1 MGGETKAELA
11 TAVYKVHV
19 HCKQCADT
27 IVTQFTQ
34 YPGAVSL
41 TGVREVKL
49 DGGKV
54 TVKGIGFDAEK
65 LRKKVEKG
73 CRRRVELVPPPK
85 DIVTELKSKKEEL
98 KIITVKVPLHCAECA
113 VRVREVLLEHKS
125 IYAAKA
131 DLGKNTCVIEG
142 VIEEKKLLEYIYQRT
157 RKYGIIEK
165 VEKKEIIVE
174 EKVEVKKKK
183 EGETKKEE
191 VKVVVKE
198 KVKEVVAPYF
208 IPCTHPHFID
218 YSHPEL
224 HGYKDTV
231 FLHCSHYNQ
240 FLSNENPEAC
250 SMM

>member
-1 MGGETKAELA
+1 MGETKAEQLV

-19 HCKQCADT
+19 HCKQCANT

-34 YPGAVSL
+34 FP
-41 TGVREVKL
+41 GVREVKL

-73 CRRRVELVPPPK
+73 CRRRVEQVPPPK
-85 DIVTELKSKKEEL
+85 DIVTEVKSKKEEL
-98 KIITVKVPLHCAECA
+98 KIITVRVPLHCAECA
-113 VRVREVLLEHKS
+113 ARVKEVLLEHKS
-125 IYAAKA
+125 IYAAKI
-131 DLGKNTCVIEG
+131 DLGKNLCVVEG
-142 VIEEKKLLEYIYQRT
+142 VIEEKKLFEYIYHRT
-157 RKYGIIEK
+157 RKYGFIEK

-174 EKVEVKKKK
+174 EKVEVKKKEAEKKK
-183 EGETKKEE
+183 EGEKEE
-191 VKVVVKE
+191 VKVKE

-224 HGYKDTV
+224 HGFKDTV
-231 FLHCSHYNQ
+231 FLHCSHSNQ

-250 SMM
+250 SVM